1 MAKIILSKRILCL
14 LFFSLLLITS
24 FITEVD
30 SADSPFTYPSNWGTT
45 GLMETPTARVLEEG
59 KYRIGISQ
67 IDPYRY
73 YYTTVSPFKG
83 LEVGGRVTEI
93 LDTEA
98 SSDPVWQDYGN
109 YKDKAFDIKY
119 QFLPEGKYTPALA
132 FGIMDPH
139 GTRIYTG
146 QYIVASKQIY
156 PFDFT
161 IGFGNG
167 RFGRRPIGKEEE
179 FGLEIFEDPAGWLSD
194 GQFFGGIQFSPHP
207 KLAFMVEYNPIR
219 YEKQTADPAQAK
231 YFPDAV
237 AHKFNYGI
245 RIKPFDWT
253 EIDLSY
259 QRGEQIGV
267 NVSVA
272 FTLGKSLLPIF
283 DAPYIEK
290 KQFADSPLVER
301 ISRGLHESGFY
312 DIGITTAGS
321 AIWIIAA
328 NDRYF
333 YTPRAIGVMLG
344 VINKMLPDNIDD
356 IYLIITERGLPIVEF
371 STRREDIRDYHEQ
384 VFTTGEYVYL
394 TNMETN
400 IYKIPETKINYKKYI
415 FYGIKPEINAL
426 VNDPSGFLKFRVGAS
441 GWVGVAPWSGATLLA
456 GVAAYPLNDVSSS
469 NAPLSIPVRSDFVE
483 YMDNN
488 LLLSNLMFEQILKFK
503 HEIYGKV
510 ALGLL
515 EVQYAGIDGE
525 LAKPLFGGRIFAGIS
540 GSAVKKRD
548 SEDPFKLNNN
558 DWDDHYTTAFVN
570 ARLNIPELEAY
581 VDVKAGRFLAGDNGA
596 RVTVSKVFNGVVLSA
611 WYSFTDTSKFTDPY
625 NRDYHDKGISISIP
639 LRLFLGRDSRVA
651 HDYSISPWTRD
662 VAQDIYHRTNLFDFI
677 GRNAKIYLE
686 KDKEM
691 LQ

>member
-1 MAKIILSKRILCL
+1 
-14 LFFSLLLITS
+14 
-24 FITEVD
+24 
-30 SADSPFTYPSNWGTT
+30 
-45 GLMETPTARVLEEG
+45 
-59 KYRIGISQ
+59 
-67 IDPYRY
+67 
-73 YYTTVSPFKG
+73 
-83 LEVGGRVTEI
+83 
-93 LDTEA
+93 
-98 SSDPVWQDYGN
+98 
-109 YKDKAFDIKY
+109 
-119 QFLPEGKYTPALA
+119 
-132 FGIMDPH
+132 
-139 GTRIYTG
+139 
-146 QYIVASKQIY
+146 
-156 PFDFT
+156 
-161 IGFGNG
+161 
-167 RFGRRPIGKEEE
+167 
-179 FGLEIFEDPAGWLSD
+179 
-194 GQFFGGIQFSPHP
+194 
-207 KLAFMVEYNPIR
+207 
-219 YEKQTADPAQAK
+219 
-231 YFPDAV
+231 
-237 AHKFNYGI
+237 
-245 RIKPFDWT
+245 
-253 EIDLSY
+253 
-259 QRGEQIGV
+259 
-267 NVSVA
+267 
-272 FTLGKSLLPIF
+272 
-283 DAPYIEK
+283 
-290 KQFADSPLVER
+290 
-301 ISRGLHESGFY
+301 
-312 DIGITTAGS
+312 
-321 AIWIIAA
+321 
-328 NDRYF
+328 
-333 YTPRAIGVMLG
+333 
-344 VINKMLPDNIDD
+344 MLPDNIDD
-356 IYLIITERGLPIVEF
+356 IYLIVTERGLPIVEF